1 MLEPVISRLA
11 LAPWCQRAYG
21 CILIL
26 RGSLPT
32 CNSAVAGC
40 SCPVA
45 GCNVLLVG
53 HVLQLQGG
61 GGQLAQKG
69 VHEPAHM
76 YTLTCPPS
84 LLCLLRFPPLC
95 SPPALLTACL
105 TPGPRLQPLPWALL
119 TCLSPWASLHLS
131 PSHCLACVAV
141 SSSLFPLLSPSLAFL
156 CDGPVGGCQGARQQC
171 REAGAGVP

>member
-1 MLEPVISRLA
+1 MVASSSSAEAFPLA
-11 LAPWCQRAYG
+11 TALWLDAAAPWPGAMCSWWDMCCNYRGGEGNWHKKVSMSQLT
-21 CILIL
+21 CIH
-26 RGSLPT
+26 S
-32 CNSAVAGC
+32 
-40 SCPVA
+40 
-45 GCNVLLVG
+45 
-53 HVLQLQGG
+53 HVLPRCS
-61 GGQLAQKG
+61 
-69 VHEPAHM
+69 V
-76 YTLTCPPS
+76 S
-84 LLCLLRFPPLC
+84 FVSPPLC